1 MGDGE
6 GTSSF
11 SHSLLMPI
19 LYLPS
24 TEAMTVLVT
33 SSGADSPRSVPY
45 PWLPINLHSPQPVLS
60 LGTSSVLGPELGDR
74 MKQQEAGQRAAR
86 EPLYFSPKSLEFSK
100 GLAYLALKNCLL
112 VVSPGSLSVEAGH
125 WTQGWKA
132 ETEEGG
138 AED

>member
-100 GLAYLALKNCLL
+100 GLAYLAR
-112 VVSPGSLSVEAGH
+112 
-125 WTQGWKA
+125 
-132 ETEEGG
+132 
-138 AED
+138 